1 MERQLEKG
9 YRVPTVCRI
18 VGISYRQLDYWSRT
32 NLVVPSLREAAGS
45 GTQRLYSFEDLV
57 RLRLI
62 AELLEAGISLQRTR
76 KVLEYIEANDPST
89 LIVSDGRSVGSPSID
104 LLLRMIESGR
114 PFWAVS
120 LAELRG
126 RLEREVLPAA
136 G

>member
-9 YRVPTVCRI
+9 FRPPTVCRI

-62 AELLEAGISLQRTR
+62 AELLEAGISLQRAR
-76 KVLEYIEANDPST
+76 KALAYVEEHDPSI
-89 LIVSDGRSVGSPSID
+89 LVSDGRAVGSPSLD

-120 LAELRG
+120 LLELRA